1 MLQGT
6 FETLALPELLGLLA
20 HSRKSGALWL
30 EAGAAT
36 AAIYIADGRCCA
48 AQSGDLT
55 KPVEDAPSLLV
66 RLVDLCFAAA
76 RTEEG
81 SFRFGNEEP
90 PWVCSETVDLDVA
103 IEELARLLDEWR
115 EIQAVVPSLDCRVR
129 LAEELGADQIT
140 IDRERWEL
148 LVAMDGRRTVR
159 ELVRKC
165 NRPILEVCHAI
176 VALVD
181 AGAVSVVALP
191 APATQGMRRAGK
203 APSPRPQVEPETPY
217 GPGVESPQR
226 GPGAPQTDDDRE
238 MEGAGNGKYLR
249 SFSALHEA

>member
-6 FETLALPELLGLLA
+6 FDTLALPELLSLLA
-20 HSRKSGALWL
+20 STRKTGALWL

-36 AAIYIADGRCCA
+36 AAIYITDGRCCA
-48 AQSGDLT
+48 AQSGELT
-55 KPVEDAPSLLV
+55 RAVDDAPSLLV

-81 SFRFGNEEP
+81 SFRLGTEEP
-90 PWVCSETVDLDVA
+90 PWVCSETVDLEVA
-103 IEELARLLDEWR
+103 IEELARLLDQWR
-115 EIQAVVPSLDCRVR
+115 DIQAVIPSLDARVR
-129 LAEELGADQIT
+129 LAEELGVDQIT
-140 IDRERWEL
+140 IDRDRWEL

-159 ELVRKC
+159 ELVRKT

-176 VALVD
+176 VELVD

-203 APSPRPQVEPETPY
+203 APSARPSVDPEIPW
-217 GPGVESPQR
+217 GPGVESPHP
-226 GPGAPQTDDDRE
+226 GPGPNGAAVPEPEDDP
-238 MEGAGNGKYLR
+238 KYL
-249 SFSALHEA
+249 SVFSGLRDS